1 MSDIEVRS
9 LTAGY
14 PGHRVLAAVDLSVP
28 KAGVT
33 AVLGHSGCGKS
44 TLLRAVAGL
53 LRPSAGTIR
62 LGDITVVGPGVWV
75 KPEHRAVG
83 LVPQEGGLFPHLD
96 VAGNVGFGLAGSRR
110 ERTRRIDELL
120 DMVGLPGTGSLRP
133 HELSGG
139 MQQRVAVARAL
150 ARRPRIVLLDEPFS
164 ALDAGLRDQV
174 RSEVLA
180 AIKADGATALL
191 VTHDQDE
198 ALSVADRVAVM
209 RDGRIVQHGTP
220 LDLYRD
226 PVDVG
231 VGQFVGEATIL
242 PATFVGDALS
252 DCVLG
257 RVPVRVPTAV
267 PPERGSKG
275 HLLVRPEEVQLGA
288 PDRTSRWTAVAVQY
302 HGHDCLIELE
312 SVDSPHPLAARVLGP
327 ATVRPGNRVG
337 FTLAA
342 PPLFLPDQP

>member
-1 MSDIEVRS
+1 MSV
-9 LTAGY
+9 
-14 PGHRVLAAVDLSVP
+14 SVGRFAP
-28 KAGVT
+28 
-33 AVLGHSGCGKS
+33 
-44 TLLRAVAGL
+44 
-53 LRPSAGTIR
+53 
-62 LGDITVVGPGVWV
+62 
-75 KPEHRAVG
+75 
-83 LVPQEGGLFPHLD
+83 
-96 VAGNVGFGLAGSRR
+96 

-139 MQQRVAVARAL
+139 MRQRVAVARAL

-267 PPERGSKG
+267 RRNEDRRVTCWSAPRRFSWALRTVRRLDGRCRAVPRSRLPHRVGVRRQSPRIGGAGTRSGNGAARQPRRIHPGRATVVPPRPTVSRYSLERLRSRYF
-275 HLLVRPEEVQLGA
+275 RPMPRYPVMKEN
-288 PDRTSRWTAVAVQY
+288 TSR
-302 HGHDCLIELE
+302 
-312 SVDSPHPLAARVLGP
+312 SVTITKSSPASRNAATIAPAAR
-327 ATVRPGNRVG
+327 
-337 FTLAA
+337 
-342 PPLFLPDQP
+342 